1 MGDCALTT
9 QEEFSKSITNDLQY
23 VIRVIVK
30 EAVNEEDLIKQILYT
45 VLSAKSR
52 QPINLAINAPPGE
65 GKTHAIV
72 KTIELFPS
80 KDVIC
85 IAGMTPKALFHRP
98 GQLVIKDEA
107 DKYISLEE
115 RLAEIDSQIRD
126 YEHEILA
133 TKDNNLKQARQ
144 HQIREL
150 EEEKKNLPKQSRK
163 LIDLTGLT
171 IIFLDTPPVELFAA
185 IMSLLSH
192 DRNEAEYDFTDTNN
206 EIKTKTNVLR
216 GFPAIIFTAAIDYSH
231 YKRFPEIQRRF
242 NVVNPKMT
250 KEKYNNAVKQISIKK
265 SIPKFVYE
273 KMIVADAE
281 KDKSKE
287 IIMNI
292 QQDISE
298 ICNGSDKISHNEIY
312 NPYYQSISECMP
324 NRKAADMSA
333 ADRFFDFISLSTL
346 VNYRRRPRI
355 KLIKNILVQMIPLA
369 TFDDLKE
376 AMSLMDYNNGVRPY
390 ILEWFNDFFPPTY
403 NAKVEPDYKNEK
415 REDRIAVTTKELIDK
430 TLEIKNISLGGK
442 KILENFIYELVNC
455 NYISSVDS
463 EIDR

>member
-23 VIRVIVK
+23 VIRVIAK

-192 DRNEAEYDFTDTNN
+192 DRMKLNMISQIQIMRLKRRQMCYVDF
-206 EIKTKTNVLR
+206 
-216 GFPAIIFTAAIDYSH
+216 P
-231 YKRFPEIQRRF
+231 Q
-242 NVVNPKMT
+242 
-250 KEKYNNAVKQISIKK
+250 
-265 SIPKFVYE
+265 
-273 KMIVADAE
+273 
-281 KDKSKE
+281 
-287 IIMNI
+287 
-292 QQDISE
+292 
-298 ICNGSDKISHNEIY
+298 
-312 NPYYQSISECMP
+312 
-324 NRKAADMSA
+324 
-333 ADRFFDFISLSTL
+333 
-346 VNYRRRPRI
+346 
-355 KLIKNILVQMIPLA
+355 
-369 TFDDLKE
+369 
-376 AMSLMDYNNGVRPY
+376 
-390 ILEWFNDFFPPTY
+390 
-403 NAKVEPDYKNEK
+403 
-415 REDRIAVTTKELIDK
+415 
-430 TLEIKNISLGGK
+430 
-442 KILENFIYELVNC
+442 
-455 NYISSVDS
+455 
-463 EIDR
+463 